1 MPNLDKLA
9 PVRFNG
15 PMRRLLLING
25 PNLNLLGSRQTGF
38 YGATTLPALEERL
51 KSQAAG
57 RNAALD
63 CFQSNAEHELVE
75 RVQALVADPV
85 AFLIVNPG
93 AFTHTSIA
101 LRDALLAVSIP
112 FIEVHLSN
120 VHAREPFRRHSY
132 FSDIA
137 AGSIVG
143 LGAQGY
149 ELALTAALDRLDHP
163 SGGD

>member
-1 MPNLDKLA
+1 
-9 PVRFNG
+9 
-15 PMRRLLLING
+15 MRRLLLING
-25 PNLNLLGSRQTGF
+25 PNLNLLGQREPEF
-38 YGATTLPALEERL
+38 YGPATLATIEERL
-51 KSQAAG
+51 RSLAAG
-57 RNAALD
+57 RNVRLD
-63 CFQSNAEHELVE
+63 TFQSNAEHELVE
-75 RVQALVADPV
+75 RVQALAADPV
-85 AFLIVNPG
+85 DFVILNPG

-101 LRDALLAVSIP
+101 LRDALLAVAVP

-149 ELALTAALDRLDHP
+149 ELALLAAIDRLDRP
-163 SGGD
+163 AEGD

>member
-1 MPNLDKLA
+1 
-9 PVRFNG
+9 
-15 PMRRLLLING
+15 MRRILLING
-25 PNLNLLGSRQTGF
+25 PNLNLLGLREPGW
-38 YGATTLPALEERL
+38 YGDETLPAIEERL
-51 KSQAAG
+51 MAIAVKRGAELES
-57 RNAALD
+57 
-63 CFQSNAEHELVE
+63 FQSNAEHELVD
-75 RVQALVADPV
+75 RIQALATRPV
-85 AFLIVNPG
+85 DFAIVNPG

-101 LRDALLAVSIP
+101 LRDALLAVAVP

-149 ELALTAALDRLDHP
+149 VLALEAALDRIDLP
-163 SGGD
+163 ARG

>member
-1 MPNLDKLA
+1 MP
-9 PVRFNG
+9 RI
-15 PMRRLLLING
+15 LLING
-25 PNLNLLGSRQTGF
+25 PNLNLLGRREPGW
-38 YGATTLPALEERL
+38 YGDVTLPAIEERL
-51 KSQAAG
+51 RAIATKRGAT
-57 RNAALD
+57 LE
-63 CFQSNAEHELVE
+63 CYQSNAEHELVD
-75 RVQALVADPV
+75 RVQALARDPV
-85 AFLIVNPG
+85 DFAIVNPG

-101 LRDALLAVSIP
+101 LRDALLAVAVP

-149 ELALTAALDRLDHP
+149 ELALMAALDRLDRP
-163 SGGD
+163 SGGN

>member
-1 MPNLDKLA
+1 MPRIL
-9 PVRFNG
+9 V
-15 PMRRLLLING
+15 ING
-25 PNLNLLGSRQTGF
+25 PNLNLLGRREPGW
-38 YGATTLPALEERL
+38 YGDVTLPAIEERL
-51 KSQAAG
+51 KAEAARRG
-57 RNAALD
+57 ASLD

-75 RVQALVADPV
+75 RVQALAAVPV
-85 AFLIVNPG
+85 DFAIVNPG

-101 LRDALLAVSIP
+101 LRDALLAVAVP

-149 ELALTAALDRLDHP
+149 ALALAAALDRLEPP

>member
-1 MPNLDKLA
+1 
-9 PVRFNG
+9 
-15 PMRRLLLING
+15 MRRILLING
-25 PNLNLLGSRQTGF
+25 PNLNLLGRREPGH
-38 YGATTLPALEERL
+38 YGDVSLAAIEERL
-51 KSQAAG
+51 KKQAAA

-63 CFQSNAEHELVE
+63 CFQSNAEHELVD
-75 RVQALVADPV
+75 RVQALAADPV
-85 AFLIVNPG
+85 DFVILNPG
-93 AFTHTSIA
+93 AFTHTSIS
-101 LRDALLAVSIP
+101 LRDALLAVKAP

-149 ELALTAALDRLDHP
+149 ELALAAALDRLDQP
-163 SGGD
+163 PGGH